1 MWTLLFIGCRC
12 LNISPDKHCKCK
24 WWKSR
29 STNDWS
35 NTMLNYGMMM
45 ERYPNLKDEV
55 GGSIPSCKISSLPDR
70 KKSYRWS
77 TASCALA
84 LACRPSVSKKRKERP
99 MTHLSSKISTRFEL
113 ASLTSLHIVNALSNL
128 KNGLTY
134 VLFVFF
140 NINLHEIEGRHANA
154 KAHDAID
161 HLASILSSREEIS

>member
-1 MWTLLFIGCRC
+1 MVRFPVAKSLLYLIG
-12 LNISPDKHCKCK
+12 K
-24 WWKSR
+24 
-29 STNDWS
+29 
-35 NTMLNYGMMM
+35 
-45 ERYPNLKDEV
+45 NLT
-55 GGSIPSCKISSLPDR
+55 GGQLPHVLW
-70 KKSYRWS
+70 RWPADLLS
-77 TASCALA
+77 Q
-84 LACRPSVSKKRKERP
+84 KKRKERP